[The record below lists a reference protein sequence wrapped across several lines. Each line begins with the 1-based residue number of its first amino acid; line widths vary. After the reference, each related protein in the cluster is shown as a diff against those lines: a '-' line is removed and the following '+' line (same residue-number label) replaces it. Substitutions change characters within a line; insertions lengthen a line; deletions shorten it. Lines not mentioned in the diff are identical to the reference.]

1 MRLAKVEQKGCEGAS
16 ACATGETDDETRG
29 EEASAIQVSDVG
41 TGKADDEATG
51 EADDETRGEADAET
65 RGEADGRTSE
75 AFIPSSWPKVYAAM
89 LAGKEGDESDDEM
102 SPLTTQVDP
111 GMMAGFAG
119 LNLENM
125 AMDKLHEVDMEGD
138 DPDNSDEDSDN
149 GMPTLTEVGDES
161 ASDAKVTAQV
171 VATEEQDLA
180 TRPWRLFAA

>member
-1 MRLAKVEQKGCEGAS
+1 MRLAKVEQKGCEVAC
-16 ACATGETDDETRG
+16 ACATGEADGETRG

-51 EADDETRGEADAET
+51 EAGDETRGEADDEMS
-65 RGEADGRTSE
+65 GQADGKTSV

-89 LAGKEGDESDDEM
+89 LAGKDGDESDDEI

-111 GMMAGFAG
+111 GMMAGLAG
-119 LNLENM
+119 LNLENV
-125 AMDKLHEVDMEGD
+125 AFDRLHTMEMESED
-138 DPDNSDEDSDN
+138 TDACDEDTDN
-149 GMPTLTEVGDES
+149 EMPTLTEVGDES